1 MDEELS
7 ILVNAS
13 VLAVALALL
22 AADMINID
30 QPKIK
35 QKRKRIWINHIVRK
49 RYNYNSITMIYY

>member
-1 MDEELS
+1 MVEEIELS

-35 QKRKRIWINHIVRK
+35 QEKKANLDKPYCSKTI
-49 RYNYNSITMIYY
+49 